1 VNVLRVWLLC
11 QQRKHTM
18 TTHRITASILR
29 LCKVDQGVHDVFN
42 DHPQSEGLR
51 KRGRVIERLWD
62 MVL

>member
-1 VNVLRVWLLC
+1 
-11 QQRKHTM
+11 M